1 VTSEQEW
8 IEHRVRTY
16 FAGMDRGERV
26 ALGRRVRAAIDDDG
40 ARRERCRRAVGL
52 GEHLRRRPREGP
64 SAEQICALFALSGP
78 WSWQNIRGTDA
89 EQAIE
94 RLDAERGRQTDRGA
108 AMDSVRAVLH
118 LTQREVRRREL
129 AGAIGAAAEAR
140 GRAVMGVARQ
150 LATARSDELSRQW
163 LAAIIARP
171 GGTRWR
177 RSRPVEAAG
186 WGAGEP

>member
-16 FAGMDRGERV
+16 FAGMDLGERV

-40 ARRERCRRAVGL
+40 ARTERCRRAVGL
-52 GEHLRRRPREGP
+52 SDRLRRSPRDGP

-94 RLDAERGRQTDRGA
+94 RLDAERGRPTDRSA
-108 AMDSVRAVLH
+108 AMASVRAVLQ
-118 LTQREVRRREL
+118 LTQQEVRRREL

-150 LATARSDELSRQW
+150 LTAARSDELSRQW
-163 LAAIIARP
+163 LASIIARP

-177 RSRPVEAAG
+177 RRRSADGPRPGV
-186 WGAGEP
+186 GEL